1 MVKDM
6 TKLKDSIGK
15 ASLSMIL
22 GMAVIL
28 GGGFFD
34 YSVAIVGAIITISLF
49 AMLIKGESFF
59 QRDRRKVFAIPIMIM
74 CISII
79 VSFWA
84 IDYMD
89 NFMGIMRIGVIC
101 LWMWMIRCKSN
112 EDINLVQNIIPVLGC
127 IMVLISVASLFVFNM
142 KLYFWENNRMSGFFQ
157 YANTCG
163 LFTAIGLV
171 ILVHNWK
178 ERKNFI
184 LKIMQLVIL
193 VAGLLLTGSRSIL
206 LVLLIWGIYYAFRRR
221 DVQKP
226 FFITTFLLILAG
238 SSYII
243 LTGNTENIGRIFTIF
258 SSNST
263 IWGRVLYAR
272 DAIFVL
278 FKKFYGL
285 GRVGYYY
292 SQGTFQTGVY
302 HTRFVH
308 NDFLQIALDYGVIA
322 LILLLLF
329 IGWQVFYGKQNRN
342 DKEILL
348 LICFSS
354 LVDFHC
360 QYLSIIMIAVLFL
373 DYGECIKVKKKELR
387 ENYIILPALLILFV
401 YIGIATGCSKIGNQD
416 FALAMLPDYT
426 YAQEKK
432 MLSCMGTQEA
442 YEIASKVIDKNPYNI
457 TAFITRGSFCASQ
470 IRIEECI
477 DDLNQMLELDPYNVE
492 YYKQY
497 EQLLQNLILQ
507 LNRISSVAE
516 KQEMYEYY
524 MALLQERIDS
534 LPAQLASLQER
545 TSCIAYKI
553 KDKPVFLY
561 K

>member
-22 GMAVIL
+22 GIAIIL

-34 YSVAIVGAIITISLF
+34 YSVAIVGAIITICLF
-49 AMLIKGESFF
+49 SMLIKGEVFF
-59 QRDRRKVFAIPIMIM
+59 QRDKRKVFAIPIMIM

-101 LWMWMIRCKSN
+101 LWMWMIQCKSK

-127 IMVLISVASLFVFNM
+127 IMVLISIASLFVFNM

-184 LKIMQLVIL
+184 LKIMQFVIL

-221 DVQKP
+221 EVRKP
-226 FFITTFLLILAG
+226 FFITTFLLFLAG
-238 SSYII
+238 SFYII
-243 LTGNTENIGRIFTIF
+243 LTGSTENIGRIFTIF

-263 IWGRVLYAR
+263 IWGRILYAR

-278 FKKFYGL
+278 LKKFYGL
-285 GRVGYYY
+285 GRMGYYY
-292 SQGTFQTGVY
+292 SQGTFQTRVY
-302 HTRFVH
+302 HTRLVQ
-308 NDFLQIALDYGVIA
+308 NDILQI
-322 LILLLLF
+322 
-329 IGWQVFYGKQNRN
+329 
-342 DKEILL
+342 
-348 LICFSS
+348 S
-354 LVDFHC
+354 
-360 QYLSIIMIAVLFL
+360 
-373 DYGECIKVKKKELR
+373 
-387 ENYIILPALLILFV
+387 
-401 YIGIATGCSKIGNQD
+401 
-416 FALAMLPDYT
+416 
-426 YAQEKK
+426 
-432 MLSCMGTQEA
+432 
-442 YEIASKVIDKNPYNI
+442 
-457 TAFITRGSFCASQ
+457 
-470 IRIEECI
+470 
-477 DDLNQMLELDPYNVE
+477 
-492 YYKQY
+492 
-497 EQLLQNLILQ
+497 
-507 LNRISSVAE
+507 
-516 KQEMYEYY
+516 
-524 MALLQERIDS
+524 
-534 LPAQLASLQER
+534 
-545 TSCIAYKI
+545 
-553 KDKPVFLY
+553 
-561 K
+561 